1 LNILFANYGD
11 FATNSLNHIA
21 GYANEL
27 SRRGHACIV
36 AVPRNPDS
44 VRTLN
49 EPLFIPRTFE
59 EVLTIPNHFPDSQP
73 ADIIHAWTP
82 REGVRRFVEAY
93 EQTHP
98 VPVLVHLE
106 DNEEHLLES
115 YYRISFDELRQS
127 VPLEDNSIWTA
138 DLSHPNRYRS
148 FLHLADG
155 ATVITPSL
163 ADFLSPETPRIR
175 LNPPVDLD
183 FFSPRTADPALRD
196 RLGLRPEEKVIVYHG
211 SVTSANRGD
220 LRKLF
225 LAVSLLNRK
234 GVPTRLIRTGFS
246 DPDFE
251 QSFGYDP
258 SGQVI
263 DLGYIDRSELP
274 ELLALADALVQP
286 GCDDRFNRYRLPSK
300 IPEFLASGRPV
311 IIPGTNIGLELT
323 HEKEV
328 LLLERGD
335 PAEIAES
342 CRRIFSDPDLARQLG
357 ENAASTARERFDS
370 RKATDTLFEFYQS
383 ILDRR
388 DDSKWSELAERR
400 SDQFSLLPSLVETL
414 PSDQEGT
421 LEAGSAKVLRE
432 AVRTLEVERNELSVR
447 LEQAG
452 DTLAKL
458 AGENE
463 RQAEQMENLTS
474 RLSDLSRQIET
485 IVADRDEVR
494 RDARQA
500 HESSRRLDR
509 QLAEAS
515 GQFDRQ
521 VAEAGGRLEQAKKQ
535 LDAARQ
541 EIDRLIER
549 EARVK
554 ATASWKLTAPLRFL
568 RRNLIDPFTSVRSHK

>member
-1 LNILFANYGD
+1 MNILFANYGD

-21 GYANEL
+21 GFANEL

-59 EVLTIPNHFPDSQP
+59 EVLAIPNHFPDSQP
-73 ADIIHAWTP
+73 AEIIHAWTP
-82 REGVRRFVEAY
+82 RESVRRFVEAY
-93 EQTHP
+93 EQKHP

-115 YYRISFDELRQS
+115 YYRISFQELRQS
-127 VPLEDNSIWTA
+127 VRLEDNPIWTA
-138 DLSHPNRYRS
+138 DLSHPNRFRS

-155 ATVITPSL
+155 ATLITPSL

-175 LNPPVDLD
+175 LNPPVDLE
-183 FFSPRTADPALRD
+183 FFSARPTDPSLREK
-196 RLGLRPEEKVIVYHG
+196 LGLRKAEKVVVYHG

-225 LAVSLLNRK
+225 LAIALLNRD
-234 GVPTRLIRTGFS
+234 GIPTRLIRTGFS

-258 SGQVI
+258 SDQVI
-263 DLGYIDRSELP
+263 DLGYIDRSKLP
-274 ELLALADALVQP
+274 ELLALADVLVQP
-286 GCDDRFNRYRLPSK
+286 GCDDRFNKYRLPSK

-311 IIPGTNIGLELT
+311 IIPRTNIGLELT
-323 HEKEV
+323 HEREV

-335 PAEIAES
+335 PIEIAES
-342 CRRIFSDPDLARQLG
+342 CRRIFSDPDLARRLG

-370 RKATDTLFEFYQS
+370 GKATDTLFDFYQW
-383 ILDRR
+383 ILEQR
-388 DDSKWSELAERR
+388 DDSKWCRLAGK
-400 SDQFSLLPSLVETL
+400 SSAQFSLLPHLVETL
-414 PSDQEGT
+414 VSDQEGA

-432 AVRTLEVERNELSVR
+432 AVRSLEMERNELSTR
-447 LEQAG
+447 LKQVDEAHAGLALKNREQAVRIE
-452 DTLAKL
+452 D
-458 AGENE
+458 
-463 RQAEQMENLTS
+463 LTN
-474 RLSDLSRQIET
+474 RVSDLSRQIET
-485 IVADRDEVR
+485 LSADRDDVR
-494 RDARQA
+494 KDARQA
-500 HESSRRLDR
+500 HESSRRLEA
-509 QLAEAS
+509 QLAEIN
-515 GQFDRQ
+515 GQ
-521 VAEAGGRLEQAKKQ
+521 LEQATDQ
-535 LDAARQ
+535 LATAKREIDQLGAARQ
-541 EIDRLIER
+541 EIDRLTER

-568 RRNLIDPFTSVRSHK
+568 RRTFIDPFTRRH

>member
-59 EVLTIPNHFPDSQP
+59 DVLTIPNHFPDSQP
-73 ADIIHAWTP
+73 AAIIHAWTP
-82 REGVRRFVEAY
+82 RESVRRFVEAY
-93 EQTHP
+93 EQKHS

-115 YYRISFDELRQS
+115 YYRISFEELRQS
-127 VPLEDNSIWTA
+127 VPLEDNPIWTA

-155 ATVITPSL
+155 ATLITPSL
-163 ADFLSPETPRIR
+163 ADFLSSETPRIR

-183 FFSPRTADPALRD
+183 FFSPRPADPALRD
-196 RLGLRPEEKVIVYHG
+196 KLGLQKADKVVVYHG

-225 LAVSLLNRK
+225 LAVSLLNRD

-246 DPDFE
+246 DPAFE
-251 QSFGYDP
+251 RSFGYNP
-258 SGQVI
+258 SDQVI

-274 ELLALADALVQP
+274 ELLALADVLIQP
-286 GCDDRFNRYRLPSK
+286 GCNDPFNKYRLPSK

-311 IIPGTNIGLELT
+311 IIPRTNIGLELT
-323 HEKEV
+323 HEKDV

-335 PAEIAES
+335 PIEIAEN
-342 CRRIFSDPDLARQLG
+342 CRRVFSDPNLARQLG
-357 ENAASTARERFDS
+357 ENAAATARERFDS
-370 RKATDTLFEFYQS
+370 RKATDALFEFYQQ
-383 ILDRR
+383 ILEQR
-388 DDSKWSELAERR
+388 DDSKWRRLRDQR
-400 SDQFSLLPSLVETL
+400 SDTFSLLPHLVDAL
-414 PSDQEGT
+414 PTDREGT
-421 LEAGSAKVLRE
+421 LRAGEAKVLRE
-432 AVRTLEVERNELSVR
+432 AVTTLEVERNELSARLRQLGDDRADLAREDEAKAVR
-447 LEQAG
+447 IE
-452 DTLAKL
+452 
-458 AGENE
+458 E
-463 RQAEQMENLTS
+463 LTNQV
-474 RLSDLSRQIET
+474 SDLNRQIET
-485 IVADRDEVR
+485 VSADRDEVR
-494 RDARQA
+494 SDVRQA
-500 HESSRRLDR
+500 HESS
-509 QLAEAS
+509 Q
-515 GQFDRQ
+515 
-521 VAEAGGRLEQAKKQ
+521 RLEQYLAEINGQ
-535 LDAARQ
+535 LEQAADRLGTARH
-541 EIDRLIER
+541 EIDRLTER
-549 EARVK
+549 DARVK

-568 RRNLIDPFTSVRSHK
+568 RRILIDPFTRRP

>member
-59 EVLTIPNHFPDSQP
+59 DVLTIPNHFPDSQP
-73 ADIIHAWTP
+73 AAIIHAWTP
-82 REGVRRFVEAY
+82 RESVRRFVEAY
-93 EQTHP
+93 EQKHS

-115 YYRISFDELRQS
+115 YYRISFEELRQS
-127 VPLEDNSIWTA
+127 VPLEDNPIWTA

-155 ATVITPSL
+155 ATLITPSL
-163 ADFLSPETPRIR
+163 ADFLSSETPRIR

-183 FFSPRTADPALRD
+183 FFSPRPADPALRD
-196 RLGLRPEEKVIVYHG
+196 KLGLQKADKVVVYHG

-225 LAVSLLNRK
+225 LAVSLLNRD

-251 QSFGYDP
+251 RSFGYNP
-258 SGQVI
+258 SDQVI

-274 ELLALADALVQP
+274 ELLALADVLIQP
-286 GCDDRFNRYRLPSK
+286 GCNDPFNKYRLPSK

-311 IIPGTNIGLELT
+311 IIPRTNIGLELT
-323 HEKEV
+323 HEKDV

-335 PAEIAES
+335 PIEIAEN
-342 CRRIFSDPDLARQLG
+342 CRRVFSDPNLARQLG
-357 ENAASTARERFDS
+357 ENAAATARERFDS
-370 RKATDTLFEFYQS
+370 RKATDALFEFYQQ
-383 ILDRR
+383 ILEQR
-388 DDSKWSELAERR
+388 DDSKWRRLRDQR
-400 SDQFSLLPSLVETL
+400 SDTFSLLPHLVDAL
-414 PSDQEGT
+414 PTDREGT
-421 LEAGSAKVLRE
+421 LRAGEAKVLRE
-432 AVRTLEVERNELSVR
+432 AVTTLEVERNELSARLRQLGDDRADLAREDEAKAVR
-447 LEQAG
+447 IE
-452 DTLAKL
+452 
-458 AGENE
+458 E
-463 RQAEQMENLTS
+463 LTNQV
-474 RLSDLSRQIET
+474 SDLNRQIET
-485 IVADRDEVR
+485 VSADRDEVR
-494 RDARQA
+494 SDVRQA
-500 HESSRRLDR
+500 HESSQRLEPY
-509 QLAEAS
+509 LAEIN
-515 GQFDRQ
+515 GQ
-521 VAEAGGRLEQAKKQ
+521 LEQAADR
-535 LDAARQ
+535 LGTARH
-541 EIDRLIER
+541 EIDRLTER
-549 EARVK
+549 DARVK

-568 RRNLIDPFTSVRSHK
+568 RRILIDPFTRRP

>member
-11 FATNSLNHIA
+11 FATSSLNHIA
-21 GYANEL
+21 GFANEL

-59 EVLTIPNHFPDSQP
+59 EVLAIPNHFPDSQP
-73 ADIIHAWTP
+73 AEIIHAWTP
-82 REGVRRFVEAY
+82 RESVRRFVEAY
-93 EQTHP
+93 EQKHP

-127 VPLEDNSIWTA
+127 VRLEENPIWTA
-138 DLSHPNRYRS
+138 DLSHPNRFRS

-155 ATVITPSL
+155 ATLITPSL

-183 FFSPRTADPALRD
+183 FFSPRPADPSLRD
-196 RLGLRPEEKVIVYHG
+196 KLGLRKADKVVVYHG

-225 LAVSLLNRK
+225 LAISLLNRD
-234 GVPTRLIRTGFS
+234 GIPTRLIRTGFS

-251 QSFGYDP
+251 QSFGYNP
-258 SGQVI
+258 SDQVI
-263 DLGYIDRSELP
+263 DLGYIDRSKLP
-274 ELLALADALVQP
+274 ELLALADVLVQP
-286 GCDDRFNRYRLPSK
+286 GCDDRFNKYRLPSK

-311 IIPGTNIGLELT
+311 IIPRTNIGLELT
-323 HEKEV
+323 HEREV

-335 PAEIAES
+335 PIEIAES
-342 CRRIFSDPDLARQLG
+342 CRRIFSDPDLARRLG

-370 RKATDTLFEFYQS
+370 HKATDTLFDFYQW
-383 ILDRR
+383 ILEQR
-388 DDSKWSELAERR
+388 DDPKWSRLAGK
-400 SDQFSLLPSLVETL
+400 SSAQFSLLPHLVDAL
-414 PSDQEGT
+414 PSDQDGT

-432 AVRTLEVERNELSVR
+432 AVRTLEVERNELMAR
-447 LEQAG
+447 LKQADDALADLTRKNGEQAV
-452 DTLAKL
+452 
-458 AGENE
+458 
-463 RQAEQMENLTS
+463 QMEEMTS
-474 RLSDLSRQIET
+474 RISDLKRQIET
-485 IVADRDEVR
+485 IAADREEVR
-494 RDARQA
+494 NDARQA
-500 HESSRRLDR
+500 HESSRQLDR
-509 QLAEAS
+509 QLEEIS
-515 GQFDRQ
+515 RQLDRQ
-521 VAEAGGRLEQAKKQ
+521 LEDTNERIEQANDR
-535 LDAARQ
+535 LGAARQ
-541 EIDRLIER
+541 EIDRLTER

-568 RRNLIDPFTSVRSHK
+568 RRTFIDPFTRRH

>member
-1 LNILFANYGD
+1 MNILFANYGD

-59 EVLTIPNHFPDSQP
+59 DVLTIPNHFPDSQP
-73 ADIIHAWTP
+73 AAIIHAWTP
-82 REGVRRFVEAY
+82 RESVRRFVEAY
-93 EQTHP
+93 AQKHS

-115 YYRISFDELRQS
+115 YYRISFEELRQS
-127 VPLEDNSIWTA
+127 VPLEDNPIWTA

-155 ATVITPSL
+155 ATLITPSL

-183 FFSPRTADPALRD
+183 FFSPRPADPALRD
-196 RLGLRPEEKVIVYHG
+196 KLGLQKADKVVVYHG

-225 LAVSLLNRK
+225 LAVSLLNRD

-251 QSFGYDP
+251 RSFGYNP
-258 SGQVI
+258 SDQVI

-274 ELLALADALVQP
+274 ELLALADVLIQP
-286 GCDDRFNRYRLPSK
+286 GCDDPFNKYRLPSK

-311 IIPGTNIGLELT
+311 IIPRTNIGLELT

-335 PAEIAES
+335 PIEIAEN
-342 CRRIFSDPDLARQLG
+342 CRRVFSDPNLARQLG
-357 ENAASTARERFDS
+357 ENAAATARERFDS
-370 RKATDTLFEFYQS
+370 RKATDALFEFYHR
-383 ILDRR
+383 ILEQR
-388 DDSKWSELAERR
+388 DDSKWRRLRDQR
-400 SDQFSLLPSLVETL
+400 SDTFSLLPHLVDAL
-414 PSDQEGT
+414 PTDREGT
-421 LEAGSAKVLRE
+421 LSVGEANVLRE
-432 AVRTLEVERNELSVR
+432 VVTTLEVERNELSARLRQLGDDRADLAREDEAKAVR
-447 LEQAG
+447 IE
-452 DTLAKL
+452 
-458 AGENE
+458 E
-463 RQAEQMENLTS
+463 LTNQV
-474 RLSDLSRQIET
+474 SDLNRQIET
-485 IVADRDEVR
+485 VSADRDEVR
-494 RDARQA
+494 SDVRQA
-500 HESSRRLDR
+500 HESS
-509 QLAEAS
+509 Q
-515 GQFDRQ
+515 
-521 VAEAGGRLEQAKKQ
+521 RLEQYLAEINGQ
-535 LDAARQ
+535 LEQAADRLGTARH
-541 EIDRLIER
+541 EIDRLTER
-549 EARVK
+549 DARVK

-568 RRNLIDPFTSVRSHK
+568 RRILIDPFTRRP